1 LVKLHADTVFNWIVE
16 FYIYI
21 CNILHDVKLYFRTRI
36 EYLGMNV
43 KVTEEEID
51 VSGATV
57 FQRKYSSSLNK
68 KNMVLIHGWS
78 FTSKNWEDVGIF
90 DHLAGLGFNAYA
102 VDYPGFGKSPVSEKY
117 RLDRGDLARGPKFV
131 SDYLSS
137 SKLDHAFLLGASMG
151 GGIAI
156 LSALEYPQKIDGI
169 VAVAPAWIEKE
180 EHRMKALEKPVLFVW
195 GSDDRVVPVDL
206 GKGYSKAV
214 KGSKLEIV
222 KGSGHPVYLEKTE
235 QFLSVLDEFLKQF
248 S

>member
-1 LVKLHADTVFNWIVE
+1 MIVKL
-16 FYIYI
+16 
-21 CNILHDVKLYFRTRI
+21 
-36 EYLGMNV
+36 
-43 KVTEEEID
+43 TEEEID
-51 VSGATV
+51 VSGANI
-57 FQRKYSSSLNK
+57 FQRKYNSSVNK

-78 FTSKNWEDVGIF
+78 FTSKNWEDAGIF
-90 DHLAGLGFNAYA
+90 DHLASFGFNAYA

-117 RLDRGDLARGPKFV
+117 RLARGDITRGPKFV
-131 SDYLSS
+131 NDYLSS
-137 SKLDHAFLLGASMG
+137 LDLNHTFLLGASMG

-180 EHRMKALEKPVLFVW
+180 ELKMKALEKPVLFVW

-206 GKGYSKAV
+206 GKAYSKAV

-235 QFLSVLDEFLKQF
+235 QFLSVLDGFLKQF